1 MEIFEL
7 TLEDLMSHGVFKI
20 SLVGRPAM
28 DQTFVKLSEQ
38 LTLAKVDKE
47 KQLIV
52 GPAMVPN
59 HKIPR
64 IRLDGTKY
72 DIFFS
77 AETIEKCAH
86 QYLIQ
91 SKQYEANIEH
101 EIDVKG
107 VITVESWIVEDPESD
122 KSKALGFNVPK
133 GTWMLAMKVQDD
145 RIWTDLIKS
154 DLLRGFS
161 IEGRFLPNE
170 SNAELDALLKEVE
183 VLLNRI

>member
-1 MEIFEL
+1 MEVFEL

-28 DQTFVKLSEQ
+28 EENFIKLSEQ
-38 LTLAKVDKE
+38 LTLAKVDSDKR
-47 KQLIV
+47 LIV
-52 GPAMVPN
+52 GPAMIPN
-59 HKIPR
+59 KQILR
-64 IRLDGTKY
+64 IAPDGKEY
-72 DIFFS
+72 KIFFTP
-77 AETIEKCAH
+77 ETIEAAAH

-91 SKQYEANIEH
+91 SKQHEANIEH

-161 IEGRFLPNE
+161 IEGSFLPNE
-170 SNAELDALLKEVE
+170 SNEELDALLKEVE